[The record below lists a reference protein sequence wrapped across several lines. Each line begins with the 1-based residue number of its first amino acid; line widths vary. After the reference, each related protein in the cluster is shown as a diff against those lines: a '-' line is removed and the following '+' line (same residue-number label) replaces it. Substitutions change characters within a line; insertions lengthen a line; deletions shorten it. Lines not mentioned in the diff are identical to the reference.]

1 VPSRLAQ
8 LGSTIRARLSR
19 LPQAVLIALAA
30 VAVAVVAVSGVLL
43 YRTYDY
49 VQHDNNF
56 CMSCHLMADPFDRFA
71 QSAHRGLGCKA
82 CHQPTMAVRTQMALT
97 QILENP
103 DSIHTHAEVP
113 NSACEGCH
121 VTGDPEKWLQ
131 IASSA
136 GHRIHLE
143 SEDPSLRGLK
153 CVECH
158 ASSVH
163 EFATSDKT
171 CAQAGCHENVE
182 VRLGRMGGF
191 AIHCASCHDFNR
203 PVQTSEP
210 AETLAVALRPQ
221 REQCL
226 SCHAM
231 RTIMVDF
238 PEDEPHNSA
247 CGACHNPHDQTTP
260 AQAVESCATGGC
272 HSQADTVT
280 PFHRGLSP
288 SVLSNCTSCHTAH
301 SFATTTECM
310 QCHQAIHQPGVV
322 TAAPVS
328 GRPTADSI
336 RFQHS
341 QHRNV
346 ECTACHETRETH
358 GAVVITSFNECRSCH
373 HTGQAAQT
381 CTSCHQRAELTGQY
395 RTPRPMRI
403 ADARTVTR
411 PLPFDHRWHPNEA
424 CSSCHQ
430 PGLEQSAANV
440 SCNSCHEQHHAPTT
454 ECRACHTRPS
464 PTAHTAQAHLGCTS
478 CHTRT
483 QFQGGVPR
491 TREFCMSCHQEL
503 QDHMP
508 GRNCADCHAL
518 PAPRNASAG
527 ADPHVRS
534 AAGDVTARAA
544 QARAPMSAPAHRYA
558 HSPTTRSP

>member
-1 VPSRLAQ
+1 VSLGLAEI
-8 LGSTIRARLSR
+8 GRTIRARLSR
-19 LPQAVLIALAA
+19 LPPAVMIALAA
-30 VAVAVVAVSGVLL
+30 VAVAVTAVGGVLL

-131 IASSA
+131 VAASA
-136 GHRIHLE
+136 GHRVHLE
-143 SEDPSLRGLK
+143 SQDPNLRGLK

-158 ASSVH
+158 SSSVH
-163 EFATSDKT
+163 EFSTSDKT
-171 CAQAGCHENVE
+171 CGQAGCHESTE

-191 AIHCASCHDFNR
+191 TIHCASCHDFNR
-203 PVQTSEP
+203 PVLTSAP

-231 RTIMVDF
+231 RAILENF
-238 PEDEPHNSA
+238 PEHEPHNSA
-247 CGACHNPHDQTTP
+247 CGACHNPHEHTTP
-260 AQAVESCATGGC
+260 AQAVESCATAGC

-288 SVLSNCTSCHTAH
+288 SVLSNCTSCHNAHAFTA
-301 SFATTTECM
+301 TTECM
-310 QCHQAIHQPGVV
+310 ECHQAIHQAGVL
-322 TAAPVS
+322 TAALP
-328 GRPTADSI
+328 GRPRADSI

-346 ECTACHETRETH
+346 DCAACHETVNTH

-373 HTGQAAQT
+373 HTGQVAQT
-381 CTSCHQRAELTGQY
+381 CTSCHERAELTGQY
-395 RTPRPMRI
+395 RMPRAMRI
-403 ADARTVTR
+403 ADTRQVTR
-411 PLPFDHRWHPNEA
+411 PLPFDHRWHQGEA
-424 CSSCHQ
+424 CSSCHE
-430 PGLEQSAANV
+430 PGLAQSAANV

-464 PTAHTAQAHLGCTS
+464 AQAHTVQAHLGCTS

-483 QFQGGVPR
+483 QFAGGVPR
-491 TREFCMSCHQEL
+491 TRQFCLSCHQQLEG
-503 QDHMP
+503 HMP

-518 PAPRNASAG
+518 PQPRAALGSAP
-527 ADPHVRS
+527 DPHLRS
-534 AAGDVTARAA
+534 VSVSESVSVSNGTLTH
-544 QARAPMSAPAHRYA
+544 SYA
-558 HSPTTRSP
+558 HAGGAR